1 MKISRKTLSDE
12 VYKRILELVKTHELV
27 PGTRIDF
34 KELEERFGV
43 SQVPLREAVQRL
55 MANGLVTSTPRGG
68 YFIVKLMPEDIHA
81 LFQVRITIER
91 SALATSIGKIPK
103 EELLSVRQEFKE
115 ELDNFSKLGE
125 MVPSER
131 YKKADWKLH
140 FNLIVGYS
148 ESQVLKNMLANIF
161 DLLETTRNFIGTLSS
176 QSLIHIDIIDAILNK
191 DLDKALSLLQ
201 IHLENSERRILVSMQ
216 QNSDK

>member
-68 YFIVKLMPEDIHA
+68 YFIVKLAPEDIHA

-91 SALATSIGKIPK
+91 SALVTSIGKIPK

>member
-1 MKISRKTLSDE
+1 
-12 VYKRILELVKTHELV
+12 HELV

-68 YFIVKLMPEDIHA
+68 YFIVKLTLEDIHA

>member
-1 MKISRKTLSDE
+1 
-12 VYKRILELVKTHELV
+12 
-27 PGTRIDF
+27 
-34 KELEERFGV
+34 
-43 SQVPLREAVQRL
+43 
-55 MANGLVTSTPRGG
+55 
-68 YFIVKLMPEDIHA
+68 
-81 LFQVRITIER
+81 
-91 SALATSIGKIPK
+91 
-103 EELLSVRQEFKE
+103 
-115 ELDNFSKLGE
+115 
-125 MVPSER
+125 
-131 YKKADWKLH
+131 
-140 FNLIVGYS
+140 VGYS